1 VAAPVVRGERNAAA
15 HGTSARPIGRLAV
28 RALTPLVIAKTDA
41 SVKWVDL
48 VDPDLGDLVR
58 GIPRSLHKRDEPE
71 AGLGQYL

>member
-1 VAAPVVRGERNAAA
+1 M
-15 HGTSARPIGRLAV
+15 GRLAV
-28 RALTPLVIAKTDA
+28 RTLTPLVVAKTDA